1 MLYVLAVVCFVI
13 GCAPKSAPHT
23 PTTEA
28 PALDRDFSWPEAFR
42 NPVSAEFRIGARS
55 TGVRADGGGS
65 YVNRRKSVIAL
76 FGDAASLWTWR
87 GSTTADNSPR
97 QDFNGA
103 FPKRRFLEIDLT
115 HPVAS
120 SGAVALGVIRDSAA
134 SIHVFFKDD
143 SAARRIVSVWE
154 IPIGDP
160 VRDERVEVWVR
171 ANGHQYLLQFGSF
184 GMGKYSARGRVHGEG
199 TRAASVQRADSA
211 HWIVRSAPQ
220 SVGRLWN
227 VDDVQNP
234 KDEGLYAL
242 SFDFEIRASRGSP
255 PSSPTR
261 PNDRWN

>member
-1 MLYVLAVVCFVI
+1 MPQKAYALAVVCLVG
-13 GCAPKSAPHT
+13 GCAPKSASHSPAA
-23 PTTEA
+23 EA
-28 PALDRDFSWPEAFR
+28 SSLDRDFSWPEAFR
-42 NPVSAEFRIGARS
+42 NPVPAEFRIGTTTTTS
-55 TGVRADGGGS
+55 VRADRGGP
-65 YVNRRKSVIAL
+65 YFNRRESVIAL
-76 FGDAASLWTWR
+76 FGDAVNLWTWR

-97 QDFNGA
+97 EDFNGA

-120 SGAVALGVIRDSAA
+120 SGAVSLGLIRDSAA

-154 IPIGDP
+154 IPVGNP
-160 VRDERVEVWVR
+160 VRDERVEFWVR

-184 GMGKYSARGRVHGEG
+184 GMGKYSARGRVHGAG
-199 TRAASVQRADSA
+199 TTAAYVQRPDSA

-227 VDDVQNP
+227 VDAIQNP
-234 KDEGLYAL
+234 KDAGLYAF

-255 PSSPTR
+255 P
-261 PNDRWN
+261 